1 MLQARRIFLTTPAT
15 ILIDS
20 SKHMLN
26 GRGIIDTHLQKI

>member
-1 MLQARRIFLTTPAT
+1 MLQATRTFLTTPAT

-26 GRGIIDTHLQKI
+26 GRENI